1 MLNTNGIPSSRIV
14 KTVDPEIHKTQ
25 EAQKLKESCQQFES
39 ILWSKLWKDMRKSA
53 MSISGNDK
61 GRPYQ
66 QMEELTLEMA
76 SEDLVVSSGGAGL
89 WKMLYDSLSWV
100 SICSAT
106 SDEIVR
112 SKCCSGILSLR
123 PDCERSC
130 RVKHSAGM
138 RSNSVF
144 TQEPSTPRI
153 ISTPESRQAMRFS
166 GSIAQKKIPLPFTD
180 KGIISYP

>member
-14 KTVDPEIHKTQ
+14 NTHIDPEIHKTQ

-39 ILWSKLWKDMRKSA
+39 ILWSKLWKDMRKTA

-89 WKMLYDSLSWV
+89 WKMLYDSMIGKVAADYEAEQRKAADLE
-100 SICSAT
+100 AENEAQG
-106 SDEIVR
+106 D
-112 SKCCSGILSLR
+112 
-123 PDCERSC
+123 
-130 RVKHSAGM
+130 
-138 RSNSVF
+138 
-144 TQEPSTPRI
+144 TQSFNV
-153 ISTPESRQAMRFS
+153 Q
-166 GSIAQKKIPLPFTD
+166 G
-180 KGIISYP
+180 